1 MALGIS
7 VSRVR
12 AERLQEEDAQSRT
25 VVALHCSVLS
35 AHSNA
40 CSRPRCLTTQKT
52 LTPNQDKYQLGRF
65 GASVVK
71 VQLKESPRTGQ
82 GLYLL
87 YCCQSSQCGDRPWC
101 VHLFV
106 VISFLR
112 HRSYRI
118 RIESNES
125 FGSDRLSLVR
135 SVAQTNRQVK
145 HQSTSQLAVAQEQ
158 TKTRSDN
165 TPFQKTQHSP
175 WIP

>member
-112 HRSYRI
+112 H
-118 RIESNES
+118 IEFESSRMNRLEVIVCPLYDPSHKQTGKSNI
-125 FGSDRLSLVR
+125 
-135 SVAQTNRQVK
+135 N
-145 HQSTSQLAVAQEQ
+145 QL
-158 TKTRSDN
+158 T
-165 TPFQKTQHSP
+165 
-175 WIP
+175 